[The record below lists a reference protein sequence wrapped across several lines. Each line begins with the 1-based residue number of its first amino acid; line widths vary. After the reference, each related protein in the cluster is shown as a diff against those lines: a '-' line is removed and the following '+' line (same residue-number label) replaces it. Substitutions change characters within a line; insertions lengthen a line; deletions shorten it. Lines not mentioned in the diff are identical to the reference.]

1 MLFFSSRFVQINLIS
16 HFVSHFFTPLAYQQW
31 DARESLREVK
41 MMLGNHLLELNAIV
55 VGGSKQTLDYAKSL
69 FLDSIELISEQFNCI
84 DSVTP
89 NEDVKMREMMRR
101 GLVLLRGRAETNTG
115 IALLEEGKYQRQ
127 MQQSRAI
134 GNGIRGKGNA
144 TKTLL
149 EAAKHL
155 QKAID
160 DASLLQEQ
168 IVSSP
173 PISRSEAEQKLLFEA
188 QSLHVLALCRYGD
201 VLWFL
206 GRKKDA
212 VSKFE
217 LAASINDDEAE
228 VRVAMSSAAGREF
241 CLDILCER
249 YFATIALI
257 EHASSAAEKVP
268 ISGASSSNDGRDQ
281 VIDLVYRGYD
291 LASSISDKIFRLTE
305 DVNSHLSFQD
315 ACEERDILSRDSLTE
330 ARIDIKKW
338 WEGRKTAASL
348 PNVENRQPD
357 RAALHREFLSR
368 SRIPSRPPT
377 ATITVAGSVR
387 RSRGN
392 DKRSQT
398 ASQNSNGAS
407 SQRLPPKETPNM
419 TTTSPSSV
427 TYRKWG
433 DELLPNR
440 GKDGLFPYPACAPE
454 LLPDM
459 QAYVGDNL

>member
-1 MLFFSSRFVQINLIS
+1 M
-16 HFVSHFFTPLAYQQW
+16 
-31 DARESLREVK
+31 
-41 MMLGNHLLELNAIV
+41 
-55 VGGSKQTLDYAKSL
+55 
-69 FLDSIELISEQFNCI
+69 
-84 DSVTP
+84 
-89 NEDVKMREMMRR
+89 
-101 GLVLLRGRAETNTG
+101 
-115 IALLEEGKYQRQ
+115 
-127 MQQSRAI
+127 
-134 GNGIRGKGNA
+134 
-144 TKTLL
+144 
-149 EAAKHL
+149 
-155 QKAID
+155 
-160 DASLLQEQ
+160 
-168 IVSSP
+168 
-173 PISRSEAEQKLLFEA
+173 
-188 QSLHVLALCRYGD
+188 
-201 VLWFL
+201 LWFL

-241 CLDILCER
+241 FLDILCER

-257 EHASSAAEKVP
+257 EHASSTAEKVP

-281 VIDLVYRGYD
+281 VIDLVYRAYD

-315 ACEERDILSRDSLTE
+315 VCEERDILSRDSLTE
-330 ARIDIKKW
+330 ARIDIKLW

-368 SRIPSRPPT
+368 SRMPSRPPT
-377 ATITVAGSVR
+377 ATITVAGSAR
-387 RSRGN
+387 RSRAN

-398 ASQNSNGAS
+398 TSQNSNGAFS
-407 SQRLPPKETPNM
+407 RRLPPKQTPNM

-454 LLPDM
+454 LPPDM
-459 QAYVGDNL
+459 QGYVGDNLYVRKFLFIFYVSSA